1 MSLPGN
7 RATKPLCNKLGQLLA
22 SAALGGG
29 AGAGASAGEGAGA
42 GEVAGAVGGAGG
54 EDCAGVPTT
63 ELAYSS
69 TFKTPISLPRSLQQE
84 TRRLLPHQAE
94 LLQAEGAPLGSLRPR
109 VSVIVNCDVRDAG
122 PSRDNAVGALCLVG
136 ARA

>member
-1 MSLPGN
+1 
-7 RATKPLCNKLGQLLA
+7 
-22 SAALGGG
+22 LGGG
-29 AGAGASAGEGAGA
+29 AGAGAGARAAEGAGA
-42 GEVAGAVGGAGG
+42 GEVAGAGSGGAGG
-54 EDCAGVPTT
+54 VDCVIRPTT
-63 ELAYSS
+63 DLVYSS
-69 TFKTPISLPRSLQQE
+69 AFKTVISLPRPLQQE